1 MIRLARYLIRKRIVV
16 AVMILSQLAFLMIF
30 VYSMSQFALPV
41 YSALIFLSVIVVIY
55 IVNRP
60 DNPSYKLSWAILILV
75 VPIVGGVLYLVFGGK
90 KIPKALRKEMVT
102 SSNVNA
108 PFLIQD
114 PAVLNQI
121 RHMDPQ
127 IFKQINYLWRNC
139 YFPVYKNT
147 QTEYFAIGEA
157 KFEAMKRELKKA
169 ERYIFVDYFIVKQG
183 LMWNSI
189 QEILVENVKEG
200 VDVRL
205 IDDDFGSTDLP
216 RDFASRMNSLG
227 IKTFIFNPLKPLL
240 AILMNN
246 RDHRKICVID
256 GKVGFVGGINLSDE
270 YINVVERF
278 GHWKDTAVMIKVES
292 VLRLTVM
299 FLTFYN
305 YLSKENEDILQ
316 FKNTDFPDYI
326 TDGFVQPYSDSPT
339 DEEQVGETVHMNIIN
354 LSKRYVYIMTP
365 YLIIGYEMQKA
376 LITAAKNGID
386 VRLMV
391 PHIPDK
397 WYVHAITKS
406 NYEQLIKGGVR
417 IFEYEPGFMHAKT
430 LVADDEAAIIGTT
443 NMDFRSYYMHFECGI
458 LFIESKVIS
467 DLKDDFLQTQKQCIE
482 ITMEDCLRVPTLK
495 RWGRAILNLFSALL

>member
-16 AVMILSQLAFLMIF
+16 AVMILTQLAFLMIF
-30 VYSMSQFALPV
+30 VYSMSQYALPV

-139 YFPVYKNT
+139 YFPVYENT
-147 QTEYFAIGEA
+147 QSEYFTTGEA

-169 ERYIFVDYFIVKQG
+169 ERYIFVEYFIVKQG

-189 QEILVENVKEG
+189 QDILVEKVKEG

-205 IDDDFGSTDLP
+205 IYDDFGSSDLP
-216 RDFASRMNSLG
+216 RDFASRMNGLG
-227 IKTFIFNPLKPLL
+227 IKTYVFNPLKPLL

-256 GKVGFVGGINLSDE
+256 GKIGFVGGINLADE

-278 GHWKDTAVMIKVES
+278 GHWKDTAVMIKGEAVWS
-292 VLRLTVM
+292 LTVM

-305 YLSKENEDILQ
+305 YLSKADEDILQ
-316 FKNTDFPDYI
+316 FKNTDIQEFVS
-326 TDGFVQPYSDSPT
+326 DGYVQPYSDSPT

-458 LFIESKVIS
+458 LFIESKVIG
-467 DLKDDFLQTQKQCIE
+467 DLKEDFLQTQKQCIE

>member
-1 MIRLARYLIRKRIVV
+1 
-16 AVMILSQLAFLMIF
+16 MILTQLAFLMIF
-30 VYSMSQFALPV
+30 VYSMSQYALPV

-60 DNPSYKLSWAILILV
+60 DNPSYKLSWAIFILV

-139 YFPVYKNT
+139 YFPVYENT

-169 ERYIFVDYFIVKQG
+169 ERYIFVEYFIVKQG
-183 LMWNSI
+183 VMWDSI
-189 QEILVENVKEG
+189 QEILVDKVKEG

-205 IDDDFGSTDLP
+205 IYDDFGSTDLP
-216 RDFASRMNSLG
+216 RDFASRMNGLG
-227 IKTFIFNPLKPLL
+227 IKTYIFNPLKPLL

-256 GKVGFVGGINLSDE
+256 GKVGFVGGINLADE

-278 GHWKDTAVMIKVES
+278 GHWKDTAVMIKGEAVWS
-292 VLRLTVM
+292 LTVM

-316 FKNTDFPDYI
+316 FKNTDFPEYI

-430 LVADDEAAIIGTT
+430 LVADDEVAIIGTT

>member
-1 MIRLARYLIRKRIVV
+1 MIKLARYLIRKRIVV
-16 AVMILSQLAFLMIF
+16 AVMILTQLALLMLF
-30 VYSMSQFALPV
+30 VYSLSQFAVPA
-41 YSALIFLSVIVVIY
+41 YATLIILSIVVVIY

-75 VPIVGGVLYLVFGGK
+75 VPIVGGVLYLIFGGK
-90 KIPKALRKEMVT
+90 KIPKALRKEMVK
-102 SSNVNA
+102 SSNENA

-121 RHMDPQ
+121 RHLDPQ
-127 IFKQINYLWRNC
+127 LFKQINYLWRNC
-139 YFPVYKNT
+139 YFPIYKNT
-147 QTEYFAIGEA
+147 QTEYFDLGEG
-157 KFEAMKRELKKA
+157 KFEALKRELRKA
-169 ERYIFVDYFIVKQG
+169 EKFIFLEYFIIKKG
-183 LMWNSI
+183 CMWSAI
-189 QEILVENVKEG
+189 EEILVEKVKSG

-205 IDDDFGSTDLP
+205 IYDDFGCHELP
-216 RDFASRMNSLG
+216 EDFDEYLNRMG
-227 IKTFIFNPLKPLL
+227 IKTFVFNPLKPTL

-256 GKVGFVGGINLSDE
+256 GKVGFIGGVNLADE

-278 GHWKDTAVMIKVES
+278 GHWKDTAVMIRGEAVWS
-292 VLRLTVM
+292 LTVM
-299 FLTFYN
+299 FMTFYN
-305 YLSKENEDILQ
+305 YLSKENEDILK
-316 FKNTDFPDYI
+316 FKNTDIPEYI
-326 TDGFVQPYSDSPT
+326 TDGYVQPYSDSPT
-339 DEEQVGETVHMNIIN
+339 DDEPVGETAHMNIIN
-354 LSKRYVYIMTP
+354 LAKRYVYIMTP

-397 WYVHAITKS
+397 WYVHAITRS

-417 IFEYEPGFMHAKT
+417 IFEYEPGFMHAKS
-430 LVADDEAAIIGTT
+430 LVADDEVAIVGTT

-458 LFIESKVIS
+458 LFIEGKIIRE
-467 DLKDDFLQTQKQCIE
+467 LKEDFMLTQKQCIE
-482 ITMEDCLRVPTLK
+482 ISMEDCLRVPTLR

>member
-16 AVMILSQLAFLMIF
+16 AVMILTQLAFLMIF
-30 VYSMSQFALPV
+30 VYSMSQYALPV

-139 YFPVYKNT
+139 YFPVYENT
-147 QTEYFAIGEA
+147 QSEYFTTGEA

-169 ERYIFVDYFIVKQG
+169 ERYIFVEYFIVKQG

-189 QEILVENVKEG
+189 QDILVEKVKEG

-205 IDDDFGSTDLP
+205 IYDDFGSSDLP
-216 RDFASRMNSLG
+216 RDFASRMNGLG
-227 IKTFIFNPLKPLL
+227 IKTYVFNPLKPLL

-256 GKVGFVGGINLSDE
+256 GKIGFVGGINLADE

-278 GHWKDTAVMIKVES
+278 GHRKDAAVMIKGEAVWS
-292 VLRLTVM
+292 LTVM

-305 YLSKENEDILQ
+305 YLSKADEDILQ
-316 FKNTDFPDYI
+316 FKNTDIQEFVS
-326 TDGFVQPYSDSPT
+326 DGYVQPYSDSPT

-365 YLIIGYEMQKA
+365 YLIIGYEMQRA
-376 LITAAKNGID
+376 LITASKNGID

-458 LFIESKVIS
+458 LFIESKVIG
-467 DLKDDFLQTQKQCIE
+467 DLKEDFLQTQKQCIE

>member
-16 AVMILSQLAFLMIF
+16 AVMILTQLAFLMIF
-30 VYSMSQFALPV
+30 VYSMSQYALPV

-60 DNPSYKLSWAILILV
+60 DNPSYKLSWAIFILV

-139 YFPVYKNT
+139 YFPVYENT

-169 ERYIFVDYFIVKQG
+169 ERYIFVEYFIVKQG
-183 LMWNSI
+183 VMWDSI
-189 QEILVENVKEG
+189 QEILVDKVKEG

-205 IDDDFGSTDLP
+205 IYDDFGSTDLP
-216 RDFASRMNSLG
+216 RDFASRMNGLG
-227 IKTFIFNPLKPLL
+227 IKTYIFNPLKPLL

-256 GKVGFVGGINLSDE
+256 GKVGFVGGINLADE

-278 GHWKDTAVMIKVES
+278 GHWKDTAVMIKGEAVWS
-292 VLRLTVM
+292 LTVM

-316 FKNTDFPDYI
+316 FKNTDFPEYI

-430 LVADDEAAIIGTT
+430 LVADDEVAIIGTT

>member
-1 MIRLARYLIRKRIVV
+1 MIKLARYFIRKRIVV
-16 AVMILSQLAFLMIF
+16 AVMILSQLALLMFF
-30 VYSMSQFALPV
+30 VYSMSQYALPV
-41 YSALIFLSVIVVIY
+41 YTALIFLSVIVVIY

-60 DNPSYKLSWAILILV
+60 DNPSYKLSWAIFILV

-102 SSNVNA
+102 SSNVNV
-108 PFLIQD
+108 PYLIQD

-121 RHMDPQ
+121 RQMDPQ

-147 QTEYFAIGEA
+147 QSEYFAIGEA

-169 ERYIFVDYFIVKQG
+169 ERYIFVEYFIVKQG
-183 LMWNSI
+183 LMWDSI
-189 QEILVENVKEG
+189 QEILVEKVKEG

-205 IDDDFGSTDLP
+205 IYDDFGSTDLP
-216 RDFASRMNSLG
+216 RDFASRMNGLG
-227 IKTFIFNPLKPLL
+227 IKTFIFNPLKPVL

-246 RDHRKICVID
+246 RDHRKICIID
-256 GKVGFVGGINLSDE
+256 GKVGFVGGINLADE

-278 GHWKDTAVMIKVES
+278 GHWKDTAVMIKGEAVWS
-292 VLRLTVM
+292 LTVM

-316 FKNTDFPDYI
+316 FKNTDVPEFI
-326 TDGFVQPYSDSPT
+326 TDGYVQPYSDSPT

-458 LFIESKVIS
+458 LFIESKIIR
-467 DLKDDFLQTQKQCIE
+467 DLKDDFLQTQTQCIE

>member
-1 MIRLARYLIRKRIVV
+1 LIRLARYLIRKRIVV
-16 AVMILSQLAFLMIF
+16 AVMILTQLAFLMIF
-30 VYSMSQFALPV
+30 VYSMSQYALPV

-60 DNPSYKLSWAILILV
+60 DNPSYKLSWAIFILV

-139 YFPVYKNT
+139 YFPVYENT

-169 ERYIFVDYFIVKQG
+169 ERYIFVEYFIVKQG
-183 LMWNSI
+183 VMWDSI
-189 QEILVENVKEG
+189 QEILVDKVKEG

-205 IDDDFGSTDLP
+205 IYDDFGSTDLP
-216 RDFASRMNSLG
+216 RDFASRMNGLG
-227 IKTFIFNPLKPLL
+227 IKTYIFNPLKPLL

-256 GKVGFVGGINLSDE
+256 GKVGFVGGINLADE

-278 GHWKDTAVMIKVES
+278 GHWKDTAVMIKGEAVWS
-292 VLRLTVM
+292 LTVM

-316 FKNTDFPDYI
+316 FKNTDFPEYI

-430 LVADDEAAIIGTT
+430 LVADDEVAIIGTT

>member
-16 AVMILSQLAFLMIF
+16 AVMILAQLAFLMIF
-30 VYSMSQFALPV
+30 VYSMSQYALPV

-139 YFPVYKNT
+139 YFPVYQNT
-147 QTEYFAIGEA
+147 QSEYFTTGEA

-169 ERYIFVDYFIVKQG
+169 ERYIFVEYFIVKQG

-189 QEILVENVKEG
+189 QEILVEKVKEG

-205 IDDDFGSTDLP
+205 IYDDFGSSDLP
-216 RDFASRMNSLG
+216 RDFASRMNGLG
-227 IKTFIFNPLKPLL
+227 IKTYIFNPLKPLL

-256 GKVGFVGGINLSDE
+256 GKVGFVGGINLADE

-278 GHWKDTAVMIKVES
+278 GHWKDTAVMIKGEAVWS
-292 VLRLTVM
+292 LTVM

-305 YLSKENEDILQ
+305 YLSKANEDILQ
-316 FKNTDFPDYI
+316 FKNTDIQEFVS
-326 TDGFVQPYSDSPT
+326 DGYVQPYSDSPT

-376 LITAAKNGID
+376 LITASKNGID

-458 LFIESKVIS
+458 LFIESKVIG
-467 DLKDDFLQTQKQCIE
+467 DLKEDFLQTQKQCIE

>member
-1 MIRLARYLIRKRIVV
+1 MIKLARYLIRKRIVV
-16 AVMILSQLAFLMIF
+16 AVMILTQLSFLMLF
-30 VYSMSQFALPV
+30 VYTLSQFALPA
-41 YSALIFLSVIVVIY
+41 YATLIILSIIVVIY

-60 DNPSYKLSWAILILV
+60 DNPSYKLSWAILILL
-75 VPIVGGVLYLVFGGK
+75 VPIVGGVLYLIFGGK
-90 KIPKALRKEMVT
+90 KIPKALRKEMVK
-102 SSNVNA
+102 SSNENV
-108 PFLIQD
+108 PFMIQD

-121 RHMDPQ
+121 RHLDPH
-127 IFKQINYLWRNC
+127 IFKQINYLWRNS

-147 QTEYFAIGEA
+147 QTEYFDLGEE
-157 KFEAMKRELKKA
+157 KFEAMKRELRKA
-169 ERYIFVDYFIVKQG
+169 EKFIFLEYFIIKKG
-183 LMWNSI
+183 LMWDTI
-189 QEILVENVKEG
+189 QEILVERVKAG
-200 VDVRL
+200 VDVRV
-205 IDDDFGSTDLP
+205 IYDDFGCHELP
-216 RDFASRMNSLG
+216 SDFDSYLNGLG
-227 IKTFIFNPLKPLL
+227 IKTYVFNPLKPRL

-246 RDHRKICVID
+246 RDHRKILVID
-256 GKVGFVGGINLSDE
+256 GKVGFIGGINLADE

-278 GHWKDTAVMIKVES
+278 GHWKDTAVMIKGEAVWS
-292 VLRLTVM
+292 LTVM

-305 YLSKENEDILQ
+305 YLSKSNEDIMQ
-316 FKNTDFPDYI
+316 FKNTDTPEYI
-326 TDGFVQPYSDSPT
+326 TDGYVQPFSDSPT

-354 LSKRYVYIMTP
+354 LAKRYVYIMTP

-397 WYVHAITKS
+397 WYVHAITRS

-417 IFEYEPGFMHAKT
+417 IFEYKPGFMHAKS

-458 LFIESKVIS
+458 LFIESKVIR
-467 DLKDDFLQTQKQCIE
+467 DIKDDFVQTQKQCIE

>member
-1 MIRLARYLIRKRIVV
+1 MARYLIRKRIVV

-169 ERYIFVDYFIVKQG
+169 ERYIFVEYFIVKQG
-183 LMWNSI
+183 LMWDSI
-189 QEILVENVKEG
+189 QEILVEKVKEG

-205 IDDDFGSTDLP
+205 IYDDFGSTDLP
-216 RDFASRMNSLG
+216 RDFASRMNALG

-278 GHWKDTAVMIKVES
+278 GHWKDTAVMIKGEAVWS
-292 VLRLTVM
+292 LTVM

-467 DLKDDFLQTQKQCIE
+467 DLKNDFLQTQKQCIE
-482 ITMEDCLRVPTLK
+482 ITMEDCLRVPTLR
-495 RWGRAILNLFSALL
+495 RWGRAILNLFSAIL

>member
-16 AVMILSQLAFLMIF
+16 AVMILAQLAFLMIF
-30 VYSMSQFALPV
+30 VYSMSQYALPV

-139 YFPVYKNT
+139 YFPVYENT
-147 QTEYFAIGEA
+147 HSEYFTTGEA
-157 KFEAMKRELKKA
+157 KFEAMKRELRKA
-169 ERYIFVDYFIVKQG
+169 ERYIFVEYFIIKQG

-189 QEILVENVKEG
+189 LDILVEKVKEG

-205 IDDDFGSTDLP
+205 IYDDFGSSDLP
-216 RDFASRMNSLG
+216 RDFASRMNGLG
-227 IKTFIFNPLKPLL
+227 IKTYIFNPLKPLL

-256 GKVGFVGGINLSDE
+256 GKVGFVGGINLADE
-270 YINVVERF
+270 YINVVKRF
-278 GHWKDTAVMIKVES
+278 GHWKDTAVMIKGEAVWS
-292 VLRLTVM
+292 LTVM

-305 YLSKENEDILQ
+305 YLSKANEDILQ
-316 FKNTDFPDYI
+316 FKNTDAEEFVS
-326 TDGFVQPYSDSPT
+326 DGYVQPYSDSPT

-458 LFIESKVIS
+458 LLIESKVIGV
-467 DLKDDFLQTQKQCIE
+467 LKEDFLQTQKQCIE

>member
-1 MIRLARYLIRKRIVV
+1 LIKLARYLIRKRIVV
-16 AVMILSQLAFLMIF
+16 AVMILAQLSFLMLF
-30 VYSMSQFALPV
+30 VYTLSQYALPA
-41 YSALIFLSVIVVIY
+41 YATLIFLSVIVVIY

-60 DNPSYKLSWAILILV
+60 DNPSYKLSWAILILI
-75 VPIVGGVLYLVFGGK
+75 VPIVGGVLYLIFGGK
-90 KIPKALRKEMVT
+90 KIPKALRKEMVK
-102 SSNVNA
+102 SSNENT
-108 PFLIQD
+108 PYMIQD

-127 IFKQINYLWRNC
+127 IFKQINYLWRNS

-147 QTEYFAIGEA
+147 QTEYFDIGEM

-169 ERYIFVDYFIVKQG
+169 EKYIFLEYFIIKKG
-183 LMWNSI
+183 LMWDTI
-189 QEILVENVKEG
+189 EEILIEKVKAG

-205 IDDDFGSTDLP
+205 IYDDFGCSELP
-216 RDFASRMNSLG
+216 HDYSEHLNKLG
-227 IKTFIFNPLKPLL
+227 IKTYVFNPVKPLL

-256 GKVGFVGGINLSDE
+256 GKVGFVGGINLADE

-278 GHWKDTAVMIKVES
+278 GHWKDTAVMIKGEAVWS
-292 VLRLTVM
+292 LTVM
-299 FLTFYN
+299 FMTFYN
-305 YLSKENEDILQ
+305 YLSKSNEDIMK
-316 FKNTDFPDYI
+316 FKDTDLPEYI
-326 TDGFVQPYSDSPT
+326 TDGYVQPFSDSPT

-354 LSKRYVYIMTP
+354 LAKRYVYIMTP

-386 VRLMV
+386 VRIMV

-397 WYVHAITKS
+397 WYVHAITRS
-406 NYEQLIKGGVR
+406 NYELLIKGGVR

-458 LFIESKVIS
+458 LFIESRVIR
-467 DLKDDFLQTQKQCIE
+467 DLKVDFMLTQKQCIE